1 MSAASNVFWAGLG
14 VAAGY
19 ALALYI
25 DQQVDDQEGED
36 DGDREVDAPN
46 LRVVDDDEVTRHPFE
61 YIDDEISDA

>member
-1 MSAASNVFWAGLG
+1 MSAGSNILWAGLG

-25 DQQVDDQEGED
+25 DQLEQDDEPDVDDEG
-36 DGDREVDAPN
+36 PN